1 MKHLKAITCA
11 RPATAQL
18 QIWLDILSLIT
29 ATLTVIVQ
37 ISQIFGIDL
46 NKNDDDGQG
55 G

>member
-1 MKHLKAITCA
+1 MKHVKPVSCH

-29 ATLTVIVQ
+29 ATLQVVVT

-46 NKNDDDGQG
+46 NKNDEEEPEV
-55 G
+55 